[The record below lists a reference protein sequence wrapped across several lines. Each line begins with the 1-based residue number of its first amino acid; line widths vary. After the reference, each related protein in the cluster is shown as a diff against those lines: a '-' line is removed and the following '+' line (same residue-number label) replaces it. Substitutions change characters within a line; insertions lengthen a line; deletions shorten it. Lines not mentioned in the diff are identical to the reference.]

1 MSWIILSLLSAIFLG
16 LYEIAK
22 KSAARDNAVPAILML
37 QVLAAAILW
46 LPLIVLSDLRPQSV
60 PIEWLRVEQVD
71 GLRHL
76 LLFAKSLLVG
86 CSWTLAMFGLKHL
99 PISIAAPIRSTSP
112 LWTILIATIMLQE
125 RPSLSQWIGIATVLT
140 AFAAFSLVGRREGI
154 EFRTNRW
161 VWFMVAATLLGALS
175 AIYDKY
181 LLRTLNLRPST
192 VQAWFSIY
200 LVAVMAPLA
209 VYWLAKDRMTKP
221 FHWRWAIL
229 LITLFLQISDFLYF
243 VAIAEPDSLI
253 SVISPLRRSSV
264 IVSFLAGIR
273 YFGEHNWK
281 PKALCIAG
289 MLAGILL
296 ITSSR

>member
-1 MSWIILSLLSAIFLG
+1 M
-16 LYEIAK
+16 K
-22 KSAARDNAVPAILML
+22 KSLP
-37 QVLAAAILW
+37 LAAYRSGVNSWFLA
-46 LPLIVLSDLRPQSV
+46 
-60 PIEWLRVEQVD
+60 
-71 GLRHL
+71 L
-76 LLFAKSLLVG
+76 L
-86 CSWTLAMFGLKHL
+86 
-99 PISIAAPIRSTSP
+99 IAAPIRSTSP
-112 LWTILIATIMLQE
+112 LWTILIAIAFLQE
-125 RPSLSQWIGIATVLT
+125 RPNAVQWIGITTVLA
-140 AFAAFSLVGRREGI
+140 AFVAFSLVGRREGI

-161 VWFMVAATLLGALS
+161 IWFMVAATLLGALS

-209 VYWLAKDRMTKP
+209 VFWFVRDRRARP
-221 FHWRWAIL
+221 FQWRWAIL
-229 LITLFLQISDFLYF
+229 LIAVFLQISDFLYF

-273 YFGEHNWK
+273 YFGEHNWR